1 MEKQDLRETVLFVFM
16 QLIIFVM
23 FYLSMSAYADIFFY
37 LYIGITPVI
46 FIILISKIRILR
58 ENAVKS
64 LASKDMIIFFSV
76 MVICLFLYP
85 ILHQYAPYVVEIS
98 YYPVILEEINFR
110 FIIARFIGKFTGLR
124 KATVYQAILFA
135 VFYLS
140 VPIMEPGSYPG
151 IYLPLFIFDTFGIG
165 LVYGALYYIRKNIY
179 LSASLHLALYALSPI
194 VPAGWGFIP
203 YTLTEV

>member
-1 MEKQDLRETVLFVFM
+1 MILETT
-16 QLIIFVM
+16 IFIL
-23 FYLSMSAYADIFFY
+23 FYLSLSAYANIFFY
-37 LYIGITPVI
+37 LYMGISPLI
-46 FIILISKIRILR
+46 FVVLISQIRVLK
-58 ENAVKS
+58 ENAVQS

-76 MVICLFLYP
+76 LVIWLFLYP

-110 FIIARFIGKFTGLR
+110 MIIARYIGKYTGLR
-124 KATVYQAILFA
+124 KATVLQAILFA

-151 IYLPLFIFDTFGIG
+151 IYLPIFIFDTFGIG
-165 LVYGALYYIRKNIY
+165 LVYGALHYVRKNIY
-179 LSASLHLALYALSPI
+179 LSASLHLTLYALSPI
-194 VPAGWGFIP
+194 VPAGLGFIP

>member
-1 MEKQDLRETVLFVFM
+1 MEKQDLHETLLFVFM
-16 QLIIFVM
+16 QIIIFVL
-23 FYLSMSAYADIFFY
+23 FYLSLSPYAEIFFY
-37 LYIGITPVI
+37 LYMGIAPVI
-46 FIILISKIRILR
+46 FIILISKIRVLR
-58 ENAVKS
+58 EDVVKS

-76 MVICLFLYP
+76 MVLWLFVYP
-85 ILHQYAPYVVEIS
+85 ILHQYTPYVIEIS

-110 FIIARFIGKFTGLR
+110 FIIARYIGKFTGLR
-124 KATVYQAILFA
+124 KATIFQAVLFA

-140 VPIMEPGSYPG
+140 VPIMEPNSYPG

-179 LSASLHLALYALSPI
+179 MSASLHLALYALSPI

>member
-58 ENAVKS
+58 ENTVKS

-76 MVICLFLYP
+76 MVIWLFLYP

>member
-1 MEKQDLRETVLFVFM
+1 MEKQDLRETVLFVI
-16 QLIIFVM
+16 LESVIFIL
-23 FYLSMSAYADIFFY
+23 FYLSLSAFADIFFY
-37 LYIGITPVI
+37 IYIGIAPLI
-46 FIILISKIRILR
+46 FAILISKIRILR
-58 ENAVKS
+58 ENALKS
-64 LASKDMIIFFSV
+64 LVSKDLIIFFSV
-76 MVICLFLYP
+76 MVVWLFLYP

-110 FIIARFIGKFTGLR
+110 MIIARYIGKFTGLR
-124 KATVYQAILFA
+124 KATVIQAVLFA

-140 VPIMEPGSYPG
+140 VPIMEPYAYPG

-165 LVYGALYYIRKNIY
+165 LVYGALYYVRKNIY
-179 LSASLHLALYALSPI
+179 LSASLHLTLYALSPI

>member
-76 MVICLFLYP
+76 MAICLFLYP

>member
-1 MEKQDLRETVLFVFM
+1 MEKQDLRETVLFVT
-16 QLIIFVM
+16 LESVIFIL
-23 FYLSMSAYADIFFY
+23 FYMSLSAFANIFFY
-37 LYIGITPVI
+37 LYIGVTPVI
-46 FIILISKIRILR
+46 FVVLISKIRILR
-58 ENAVKS
+58 KNAVQS
-64 LASKDMIIFFSV
+64 LASKDMIIFFSI
-76 MVICLFLYP
+76 MVIWLFLYP

-110 FIIARFIGKFTGLR
+110 MIIARYLGKFVGLR
-124 KATVYQAILFA
+124 KATVLQAILFA

-165 LVYGALYYIRKNIY
+165 LVYGALYYVRKNIY
-179 LSASLHLALYALSPI
+179 LSASLHLTLYALSPI
-194 VPAGWGFIP
+194 VPAGWGFLP

>member
-76 MVICLFLYP
+76 MVIWLFLYP

-165 LVYGALYYIRKNIY
+165 LVYGAFYYIRKNIY

>member
-1 MEKQDLRETVLFVFM
+1 MEKQELHETLLFVMM
-16 QLIIFVM
+16 QIIIFAL
-23 FYLSMSAYADIFFY
+23 FYLSLSAYADIFFY
-37 LYIGITPVI
+37 LYIGIAPVI
-46 FIILISKIRILR
+46 FIILISKIRVLR

-76 MVICLFLYP
+76 MAIWLFVYP

-110 FIIARFIGKFTGLR
+110 FIIARYIGKFTGLR
-124 KATVYQAILFA
+124 KATIFQAVLFA
-135 VFYLS
+135 LFYLS
-140 VPIMEPGSYPG
+140 VPIMEPYSYPG

-165 LVYGALYYIRKNIY
+165 LVYGALYYVRKNIY

>member
-1 MEKQDLRETVLFVFM
+1 MEKQNLHEAFLFVTM
-16 QLIIFVM
+16 QIIIFSF
-23 FYLSMSAYADIFFY
+23 FYLSLSAFADIFFY
-37 LYIGITPVI
+37 LYMGIAPVI
-46 FIILISKIRILR
+46 FVILISKIRILR

-76 MVICLFLYP
+76 MVVWLFIYP
-85 ILHQYAPYVVEIS
+85 ILHQYPPYVLEIS

-110 FIIARFIGKFTGLR
+110 FIIARYIGKFTGLR
-124 KATVYQAILFA
+124 KATIFQAVLFA
-135 VFYLS
+135 LFYLS
-140 VPIMEPGSYPG
+140 VPIMEPYSYPG

-179 LSASLHLALYALSPI
+179 LSASLHLALYAISPI
-194 VPAGWGFIP
+194 IPAGWGFIP

>member
-16 QLIIFVM
+16 QLIIFVL
-23 FYLSMSAYADIFFY
+23 FYLSLSAYADIFFY
-37 LYIGITPVI
+37 LYLGIAPVI

-58 ENAVKS
+58 ENAVRS

-76 MVICLFLYP
+76 MVDWLFMYP

-110 FIIARFIGKFTGLR
+110 FIIARYIGKFTGLR
-124 KATVYQAILFA
+124 KATVYQALLFA
-135 VFYLS
+135 LFYLS